1 MSVSLGPYELSP
13 STQVVL
19 SDPYAIKVLQPKNKN
34 EQIAQRDQD
43 QLTGIRVY
51 YEDLVISQEL
61 SQEMV
66 SMSRAVV
73 MATFVSDLQKN
84 GMTSLLSGHLLLEVV
99 GLNPP
104 NKHGCME
111 APLCACCLDHTP
123 NPYPL
128 AHLEN
133 RPHLVQVQVHS
144 QLTLGGLK
152 RSRTDNLET
161 TSSLDVLL
169 TFVLS
174 S

>member
-1 MSVSLGPYELSP
+1 M
-13 STQVVL
+13 VL

-104 NKHGCME
+104 NKHG
-111 APLCACCLDHTP
+111 
-123 NPYPL
+123 
-128 AHLEN
+128 
-133 RPHLVQVQVHS
+133 
-144 QLTLGGLK
+144 
-152 RSRTDNLET
+152 
-161 TSSLDVLL
+161 
-169 TFVLS
+169 
-174 S
+174 